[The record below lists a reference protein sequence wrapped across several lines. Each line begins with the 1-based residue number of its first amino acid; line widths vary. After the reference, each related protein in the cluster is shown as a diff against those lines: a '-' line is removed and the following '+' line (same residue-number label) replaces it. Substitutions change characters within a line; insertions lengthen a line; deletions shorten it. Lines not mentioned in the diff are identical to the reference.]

1 MSNLSLIPVT
11 SKNRRAIEKLKVFP
25 HHTGFIESVADCMK
39 EADQL
44 AAWHPMC
51 IYDNDTLIGFT
62 MYGMIQEPAYTRLW
76 FDRLLID
83 KQHQGKGYAKPAA
96 DSHRSGQRG
105 NRFCRW
111 SYVPGNPVFPY
122 TFPGARRR
130 FWDQQHSFHGAVP
143 VSLVYSVVD
152 PADRL
157 HCSRNSFF
165 QIFRQNP
172 NKAKSSSHLN
182 R

>member
-11 SKNRRAIEKLKVFP
+11 SKNRRAIEKLKVLP
-25 HHTGFIESVADCMK
+25 HQTGFIESVADCMK

-51 IYDNDTLIGFT
+51 IYDNDTMIGFT

-96 DSHRSGQRG
+96 YPRRSGQRG
-105 NRFCRW
+105 NRFCQR
-111 SYVPGNPVFPY
+111 SSVPGGPVFPR
-122 TFPGARRR
+122 ARRR
-130 FWDQQHSFHGAVP
+130 FWDQQHPTRRAVP

-172 NKAKSSSHLN
+172 NKAKSSLHLN